1 VAVPRRGYLCQREVS
16 NIGWKELGAFSLIR
30 SAAVTSGGNVMSNTC
45 APILRW
51 TQLSADT

>member
-1 VAVPRRGYLCQREVS
+1 VS

-30 SAAVTSGGNVMSNTC
+30 SAAVTSGGNVLSNTC